1 MEITTEREIKKRGRK
16 PKNQRQAFTINNEQ
30 TKFFIDVSKEK
41 SSQELIFE
49 LLRNANNKE
58 YGREIILKD
67 IVIPALGKLTA
78 KDIEKI
84 QEDSL
89 TEMQK
94 VEKTLLEYNK
104 KNNTKLSLGEF
115 LVKKLNIN

>member
-1 MEITTEREIKKRGRK
+1 MEITTEKEIKKRGRK

-58 YGREIILKD
+58 HGREVTFKD

-104 KNNTKLSLGEF
+104 KNNTKLTLGEF

>member
-1 MEITTEREIKKRGRK
+1 MEIVTGNEIKKRGRK
-16 PKNQRQAFTINNEQ
+16 PNKKKDAYKINNEQ
-30 TKFFIDVSKEK
+30 TKFYIDVTKDK

-49 LLRNANNKE
+49 LLRSANNKE
-58 YGREIILKD
+58 HGREITFKD
-67 IVIPALGKLTA
+67 IVIPALSKLTA
-78 KDIEKI
+78 KDLEKL
-84 QEDSL
+84 QEESL

-94 VEKTLLEYNK
+94 VEKARIEYNK

>member
-1 MEITTEREIKKRGRK
+1 MEITTEKEIKRRGRK
-16 PKNQRQAFTINNEQ
+16 PKNQRQVFTINNEQ

-58 YGREIILKD
+58 HGREISFKD
-67 IVIPALGKLTA
+67 IVIPALSKLTS
-78 KDIEKI
+78 KDLEKI

-89 TEMQK
+89 TEMQR
-94 VEKTLLEYNK
+94 VEKALLEYNK
-104 KNNTKLSLGEF
+104 KNNTSLTLGEF
-115 LVKKLNIN
+115 LVKKLGIH

>member
-1 MEITTEREIKKRGRK
+1 MEITTGKEIKKRGRK
-16 PKNQRQAFTINNEQ
+16 PKNQRQEFIINNEQ
-30 TKFFIDVSKEK
+30 TKFFIDVSKDK

-67 IVIPALGKLTA
+67 IAIPALAKLTA

-89 TEMQK
+89 SEMQK
-94 VEKTLLEYNK
+94 VEKALLEYNK
-104 KNNTKLSLGEF
+104 KNNTKLTLGEF

>member
-1 MEITTEREIKKRGRK
+1 MEITTEKEIKKRGRK
-16 PKNQRQAFTINNEQ
+16 PKNQRQAYTINNEQ

-58 YGREIILKD
+58 HGREITFKD
-67 IVIPALGKLTA
+67 IVISALGKLTA

>member
-1 MEITTEREIKKRGRK
+1 MEIATEKEIKKRGRK
-16 PKNQRQAFTINNEQ
+16 PKNQQQEYTINKEQ
-30 TKFFIDVSKEK
+30 TKFYIDVSKEK

-58 YGREIILKD
+58 HGREVSFKD
-67 IVIPALGKLTA
+67 IVIPALGKLTS
-78 KDIEKI
+78 KDLEKI

-94 VEKTLLEYNK
+94 VEKALFEYNQ
-104 KNNTKLSLGEF
+104 KNNTKLKLGEF